1 MRGKRQQN
9 LWDKHKVNYT
19 RFITQNNCL
28 VGKHSYDTRGNEGT
42 SNLMGHDEHLILQ
55 WKQERRRNQRSH
67 GLKLEAHNR
76 NEKGLL
82 GVIIG
87 WRVR

>member
-55 WKQERRRNQRSH
+55 WEQKRRRNQIRVSLVRLFEKVH
-67 GLKLEAHNR
+67 
-76 NEKGLL
+76 NEK
-82 GVIIG
+82 VEFC
-87 WRVR
+87 